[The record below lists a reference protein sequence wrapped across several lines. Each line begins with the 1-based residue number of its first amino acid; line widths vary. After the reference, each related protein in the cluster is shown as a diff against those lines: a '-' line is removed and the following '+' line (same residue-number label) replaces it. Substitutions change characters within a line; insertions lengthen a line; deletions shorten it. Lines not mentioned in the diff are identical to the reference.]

1 MYKEKAEA
9 PGLEKFRQYSLR
21 VLSLTTP
28 ITLQSMNSKAV
39 TTDNSVQTRSQ
50 G

>member
-21 VLSLTTP
+21 VLSPSLYPNYP
-28 ITLQSMNSKAV
+28 IEYEFKL
-39 TTDNSVQTRSQ
+39 
-50 G
+50 